1 MCVAGGRGLTHRQ
14 FDAIRHLMGYTYKIP
29 SGRGQKG
36 WRKRRFINSKYTFP
50 VPICSKSISNFADR
64 MTKASGLKEFGVE
77 CGGGA
82 KFDANKIV
90 TQLVSALDVAP
101 TKVHIQ
107 VLGDGFRAMKSTS
120 IVSVG
125 ARLLLETETEAGD
138 TSFTAIGSL

>member
-1 MCVAGGRGLTHRQ
+1 
-14 FDAIRHLMGYTYKIP
+14 MGYTYKIP
-29 SGRGQKG
+29 CGRGKKG
-36 WRKRRFINSKYTFP
+36 WRKRRFTNSKTSFP
-50 VPICSKSISNFADR
+50 VPICAKSISIFADK
-64 MTKASGLKEFGVE
+64 MTKESGLKEFPVE

-82 KFDANKIV
+82 KFDPSKIV
-90 TQLVSALDVAP
+90 TQLIHALDVAP

-125 ARLLLETETEAGD
+125 ARLLLETETDAGD